1 MAKIKVNGREVEA
14 PEGANLL
21 FFLNDTL
28 GLDIPHYCFHPA
40 LEKVGSCRMC
50 QVEFVQRGKGPDG
63 KETVRRVLGVSCRE
77 TVRDGLEVETHS
89 PAALEARREAMEFL
103 LLNHP
108 LDCPIC
114 DKAGECKLQDYA
126 YQTGQ
131 LEGRTIEPRRSREK
145 LVDLG
150 DVILLDRERCILCT
164 RCVRFFKQFEGRAQ
178 LGVVERGDRSYISTF
193 FDRPLTGY
201 YQGNLADVCPV
212 GALTLKKFRFKQR
225 AWDLTPV
232 PSICPLCSRGCN
244 IYLDVA
250 RHGVVRR
257 IRPRVNSRVNGWFI
271 CDQGRLEFDDL
282 NDLEGRLR
290 FAKVRLEGRLEER
303 PMEEAL
309 ARAAGLIREAGK
321 GLLALA
327 SPFLTVE
334 EGQAFLS
341 LVEEAGFKGFW
352 SPPPTGR
359 GDRHLR
365 TDDPCPNRWGLE
377 QLGLPS
383 VHKEDLVSAIS
394 GASLVFL
401 AGERLLSL
409 LPPEILSLC
418 AVKPVVLIERVLG
431 GLEGAIQVALPGASW
446 AEKSG
451 TFVNAEGKRQEIR
464 PALSPPGDAAPDGR
478 ILEELRR
485 LVLLQGA
492 GKEDGQ

>member
-14 PEGANLL
+14 PDGANLL
-21 FFLNDTL
+21 LFLNDTL
-28 GLDIPHYCFHPA
+28 GLPIPHYCFHPA

-50 QVEFVQRGKGPDG
+50 QVEFVMRRKDPDG
-63 KETVRRVLGVSCRE
+63 KESVRRVLGVSCRE
-77 TVRDGLEVETHS
+77 TVRDGLEVETHGE
-89 PAALEARREAMEFL
+89 AARRARKEAMEFL
-103 LLNHP
+103 LVNHP

-114 DKAGECKLQDYA
+114 DKAGECRLQDYA

-131 LEGRTIEPRRSREK
+131 LEGRTVEPRRKEEK

-164 RCVRFFKQFEGRAQ
+164 RCVRFFQHFEGRAQ
-178 LGVVERGDRSYISTF
+178 LGVVERGDRSHIATF
-193 FDRPLTGY
+193 YDQPLTGN
-201 YQGNLADVCPV
+201 YQGNLADICPV

-244 IYLDVA
+244 IFIDVA

-257 IRPRVNSRVNGWFI
+257 IRPRVEPEVNGYFI

-282 NDLEGRLR
+282 NMGEERLR
-290 FAKVRLEGRLEER
+290 FARVRREGKLLER

-309 ARAAGLIREAGK
+309 AEAARLVREAGE

-334 EGQAFLS
+334 EGEAFLA
-341 LVEEAGFKGFW
+341 LTEKAGFKGFW
-352 SPPPTGR
+352 SPPPSGL

-377 QLGLPS
+377 KAGLQA
-383 VHKEDLVSAIS
+383 VHKEALAAALPS
-394 GASLVFL
+394 ASLVFL
-401 AGERLLSL
+401 AGERILQL

-418 AVKPVVLIERVLG
+418 AVKPVILLERVLG
-431 GLEGAIQVALPGASW
+431 GLEGAVQVALPGASW

-451 TFVNAEGKRQEIR
+451 TFMNAEGRKQEIT
-464 PALSPPGDAAPDGR
+464 PALRPPGEAAPDGR
-478 ILEELRR
+478 ILEEIRR
-485 LVLLQGA
+485 LVLLQGS
-492 GKEDGQ
+492 GKEEEK